1 MIIVGVRPARGHY
14 MQLTLDTGNHVLIDK
29 TTWEESPYGQDS
41 SLSDEQLEALITASD
56 HRRATSR
63 AVYLLSKRDLSRRE
77 LEQKLCREKGRYQPE
92 KRELAAETAAK
103 MQACGY
109 INDAAYAARLAEQY
123 TYTRLYPKRR
133 VVQALL
139 QKGIDRDIAEQAVRD
154 VCADDGKLA
163 LEFLRKKRYT
173 VPKESKEFDRIA
185 AAMARYG
192 FTGED
197 IRRAMRRWMEET
209 DFE

>member
-1 MIIVGVRPARGHY
+1 MIIVSVRPARGHY
-14 MQLTLDTGNHVLIDK
+14 MQLTLDSGESVLIDK

-41 SLSDEQLEALITASD
+41 SLSHDQLEALRTASD

-77 LEQKLCREKGRYQPE
+77 LEQRLCREKGRYQPE
-92 KRELAAETAAK
+92 KRELAVETAAQ
-103 MQACGY
+103 MEAYGY
-109 INDAAYAARLAEQY
+109 VNDAAYAARLAEQY
-123 TYTRLYPKRR
+123 THARLYPRRR

-139 QKGIDRDIAEQAVRD
+139 QKGIDRDIAYQAAEG
-154 VCADDGKLA
+154 VCVDDAKLA

-192 FTGED
+192 FAGED